1 MNPAVLRQQMGHS
14 SAVMMA
20 RYTGEVPLEQ
30 VRTAF
35 SSMELENVEN
45 GGSVLAVA

>member
-1 MNPAVLRQQMGHS
+1 MGHS
-14 SAVMMA
+14 SAVMTA
-20 RYTGEVPLEQ
+20 RYTGEIPLEQ

-35 SSMELENVEN
+35 FSMELENVEN

>member
-14 SAVMMA
+14 SAVMTA
-20 RYTGEVPLEQ
+20 SYAGEIPLEQ

-35 SSMELENVEN
+35 FSMELENIDN
-45 GGSVLAVA
+45 SLFVLAVD